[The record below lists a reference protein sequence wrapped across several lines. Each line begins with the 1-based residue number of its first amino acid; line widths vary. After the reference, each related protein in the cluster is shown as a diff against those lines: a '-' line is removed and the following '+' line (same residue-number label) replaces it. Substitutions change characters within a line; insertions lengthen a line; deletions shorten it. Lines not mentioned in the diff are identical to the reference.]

1 MQTAED
7 VCAWVKQQIDAAWE
21 DGQYEPELRDS
32 RCFSRR
38 DAWSHGAFRS
48 AGAVSKRYC
57 PEEREDPWP
66 NDRGEWGISN
76 RGVRVERSEKNL
88 LARERFLRPFAP
100 VGVP

>member
-1 MQTAED
+1 MNH
-7 VCAWVKQQIDAAWE
+7 K
-21 DGQYEPELRDS
+21 PEIRDS

-76 RGVRVERSEKNL
+76 RGVRVETLRLRHSPCAQDSLAENLVLHLSEVDGLVLHKV
-88 LARERFLRPFAP
+88 E
-100 VGVP
+100 G